1 MYAGLQHH
9 APEALK
15 VILSAPSA
23 FAALLAQAAAEPM
36 DLTPQMDEFWREIL
50 GRDRKFIEM
59 KYAEFIKRMQDRV
72 SRLPKAEQVA
82 LLWQVYGKNEEYSKL
97 RSWSEQH

>member
-1 MYAGLQHH
+1 
-9 APEALK
+9 
-15 VILSAPSA
+15 
-23 FAALLAQAAAEPM
+23 
-36 DLTPQMDEFWREIL
+36 
-50 GRDRKFIEM
+50 M

-97 RSWSEQH
+97 AELDRAALNGKLGLAASSPSVAPSASPVSPDRLAQVATETVVRATVWESVAVRFRAFR